1 VVDLATFGSGSQ
13 NMHYFFG
20 DDLAIHASI
29 SISTFKWCILKLM
42 KGDEKKRKKK
52 GGKKELKETYQT
64 IKKIL
69 RKQLHNESTYGT
81 ILGIFVLSI

>member
-29 SISTFKWCILKLM
+29 SISKFKWCILDLM
-42 KGDEKKRKKK
+42 KGVEKR
-52 GGKKELKETYQT
+52 
-64 IKKIL
+64 
-69 RKQLHNESTYGT
+69 
-81 ILGIFVLSI
+81 GIFF